1 MCRNLRWAGTQMA
14 GAHGARPLRRPPG
27 THLCGSLVNTARVT
41 GVEGM
46 TQSRERSRA
55 RLVTVLAL
63 GVAAVLPAASARALP
78 VVGTRFGVFAD
89 PEIEGGGVFRGEDT
103 DRLTWGTGSRRR
115 PRHVLS
121 FASSRIDAD
130 SGDVFSLGTVHYR
143 NNKRAGVAS
152 VDLLIGLAFT
162 TPAGGEAGLA
172 FALTLVHT
180 PRAAPDGVLAAADL
194 PKVTFTIAGG
204 EYTLEI
210 VGLEAQGKK
219 RKKKYGSAQILARII
234 PNSSASVPT
243 PEPDAALLYLVGLA
257 VVGTRLRRRRT

>member
-1 MCRNLRWAGTQMA
+1 
-14 GAHGARPLRRPPG
+14 
-27 THLCGSLVNTARVT
+27 
-41 GVEGM
+41 M

-78 VVGTRFGVFAD
+78 VVATSFGVFAD

-152 VDLLIGLAFT
+152 VDLLIGLVFT
-162 TPAGGEAGLA
+162 TPAGGEADLA

-180 PRAAPDGVLAAADL
+180 PRAPGIPDGVLAAADL
-194 PKVTFTIAGG
+194 PEVTFTIAGG

-210 VGLEAQGKK
+210 VGLEASKK

-234 PNSSASVPT
+234 PNSPGSVPIIPNSPASVPS